1 MDEKK
6 KILIVDDESSFRE
19 ALKQLLGNRFELF
32 EAANGQEA
40 RSLVTLKKFDLIIS
54 DDQMPFLT
62 GTELLEWVKK
72 NFPTKFIL
80 MLQSSKNIDKIISQ
94 EYNADNILIKPFSES
109 ELFEVIDSL
118 QSQNQS
124 AQIINSSSQ
133 KI

>member
-109 ELFEVIDSL
+109 ELL
-118 QSQNQS
+118 
-124 AQIINSSSQ
+124 
-133 KI
+133 K